1 MEAAK
6 TAMLES
12 EHRRQQN
19 RHDQNPMAT
28 DIINKISQKMNALDE
43 KADRI
48 LQELQE
54 FRMNQ

>member
-1 MEAAK
+1 
-6 TAMLES
+6 MLES

-28 DIINKISQKMNALDE
+28 DIINKISQKINALDE
-43 KADRI
+43 KVDRI

-54 FRMNQ
+54 FRRNQ